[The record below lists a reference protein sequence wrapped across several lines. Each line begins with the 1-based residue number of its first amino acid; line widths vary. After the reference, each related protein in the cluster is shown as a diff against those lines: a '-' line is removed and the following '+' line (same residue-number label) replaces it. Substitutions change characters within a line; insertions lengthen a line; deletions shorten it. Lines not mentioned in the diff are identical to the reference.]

1 MKEYN
6 WNYDEQINQ
15 DENNLIIPINKNKN
29 KCSCCCCVNCFFYYL
44 FCCCCCNSKNAQN
57 EKIFFIKSWQKYLE
71 NENNENTINP
81 FKLLTNLYA
90 HKENVIEELKEIRLN
105 PNFFNIT
112 KNRNDLEFYIPQL
125 CTFLIFGAFEQVERL
140 FGFLCNVCFV
150 SVFFAHRFFWFLK
163 TLLGNDENNNSIK
176 HYLLIINAIF
186 KSDNEETNKI
196 LSDFHIANSK
206 IYLKLFKR
214 KNLIDLFSNKIENFQ
229 INKNDYKFICY
240 NNFIN
245 SKKIINDFCNLMLE
259 NYNLNKNKDKNN
271 KINFSY
277 DINNDF
283 IIPNNLYISNYGLY
297 SNYNIIKHLN
307 NLELLFEDEN
317 EEKDLSDVN
326 LLSFYSNIQFF
337 DDLCKIGCDLITIKP
352 EEQMN
357 YLVNEITKINK
368 ILPSNVYLPF
378 IRNSTRNYFICHI
391 PINEIKIF
399 KTKERVPF
407 MLTFELIRIDE
418 IIKKIKKNNF
428 DINDSPI
435 IFQDKNRT
443 FIENNK
449 FSIKDDEENLNDFLL
464 NKNKKERKKSI
475 QKEEKYNLLLKE
487 ADIHLSKL
495 ITINLLE
502 KKFKNSDN
510 NIIIDN
516 NIIKE
521 DEINTNSITKINND
535 NEEEDENY
543 YKYKQFKKKISKIPN
558 PNKLSMQSDNNS
570 EEIICTT
577 INKKKS
583 FDDINNKFKNKNI
596 LKENIIDN
604 NNIINNNN
612 NEINEFDKKINKL
625 CNIIIE
631 EEENNNI
638 ITNQSNNIN
647 NNRDS
652 QTVINLSKI
661 STIFGEDIEE
671 QTNRLHI
678 NSPFKYFKTFSTFK
692 VIIKYGED
700 LRQEQF
706 ATQLIN
712 EFAQIFSVNK
722 IDCWV
727 SSYEI
732 ITTGKDCGLVEM
744 IPNSL
749 SLDQLKRKTNLSLR
763 NFYLQYFGN
772 ENTQSFKDALKNF
785 IKSLAGYSLVCY
797 FLQIKDRHNGNI
809 LIDNK
814 GHLIHIDFGFM
825 LSNAPGKGLKF
836 ESAPFKITDEML
848 ELLGGHD
855 SDNFKKYRN
864 LLFKGY
870 KALYDNYDK
879 IVILTEMMYCGHGKN
894 FPCFEAGENTIEQ
907 LKRRFKPHE
916 NMGKTEKCGYIDD
929 LLENSIDN
937 WTTTCYDRF
946 QYYFQGIFY

>member
-6 WNYDEQINQ
+6 WNYDEEINQ
-15 DENNLIIPINKNKN
+15 SENNLIIPVNNNKN
-29 KCSCCCCVNCFFYYL
+29 KCSCCCCFHCFFYYL
-44 FCCCCCNSKNAQN
+44 FCCCCCCCNSKKDEN

-71 NENNENTINP
+71 NENNENSINP

-105 PNFFNIT
+105 PNFFNI
-112 KNRNDLEFYIPQL
+112 NRSRNDLEFYIPQL

-163 TLLGNDENNNSIK
+163 TLLGNEENNKTII

-186 KSDNEETNKI
+186 KSDNEDINKI
-196 LSDFHIANSK
+196 LSDYHIANSK
-206 IYLKLFKR
+206 IYLKLFKK
-214 KNLIDLFSNKIENFQ
+214 KNLINLFSNKIENIK
-229 INKNDYKFICY
+229 INKNDYKFNYY
-240 NNFIN
+240 NNFIT
-245 SKKIINDFCNLMLE
+245 SKKIVNNFCDLMLE

-271 KINFSY
+271 KIDFSY
-277 DINNDF
+277 DDNNDF
-283 IIPNNLYISNYGLY
+283 IVPNNLYISNYGLY
-297 SNYNIIKHLN
+297 SNYNIIKHIN
-307 NLELLFEDEN
+307 NLEIFEDEN
-317 EEKDLSDVN
+317 EEQDLSDVN

-357 YLVNEITKINK
+357 FLVNEITKINK

-378 IRNSTRNYFICHI
+378 IRNSTRNYFVCHI
-391 PINEIKIF
+391 PISEIKIF

-428 DINDSPI
+428 NINDSPI

-449 FSIKDDEENLNDFLL
+449 FSIKDDEDNLNDFLL
-464 NKNKKERKKSI
+464 NSGGKEKKKSKK
-475 QKEEKYNLLLKE
+475 KEEKYNLLLKE
-487 ADIHLSKL
+487 SDINLSKL

-502 KKFKNSDN
+502 KKYKNSNN
-510 NIIIDN
+510 NIIDDN

-521 DEINTNSITKINND
+521 DEINTNSIEKLNNE
-535 NEEEDENY
+535 NEEDEDY
-543 YKYKQFKKKISKIPN
+543 YNYKQFKRKISKIPN
-558 PNKLSMQSDNNS
+558 SNKLSMNSNKS
-570 EEIICTT
+570 EENICTT
-577 INKKKS
+577 LKKRKS
-583 FDDINNKFKNKNI
+583 LNDIDNIYKINNLNDNLIDTKN
-596 LKENIIDN
+596 N
-604 NNIINNNN
+604 NNIISNDI
-612 NEINEFDKKINKL
+612 NEIDKKINKL
-625 CNIIIE
+625 DNIIIDE
-631 EEENNNI
+631 DENNNI
-638 ITNQSNNIN
+638 ITNQSTNIN
-647 NNRDS
+647 SNNE
-652 QTVINLSKI
+652 TIINLSKI
-661 STIFGEDIEE
+661 STIFGEDFNE
-671 QTNRLHI
+671 QTNRLHL
-678 NSPFKYFKTFSTFK
+678 NSPFKNFNTFSTFK

-772 ENTQSFKDALKNF
+772 ENTQSFKNALKNF
-785 IKSLAGYSLVCY
+785 ISSLAGYSLVCY

-809 LIDNK
+809 LIDK
-814 GHLIHIDFGFM
+814 EGHLIHIDFGFM

-836 ESAPFKITDEML
+836 ESAPFKITEEML
-848 ELLGGHD
+848 ELLGGHE

-870 KALYDNYDK
+870 KALYDNYEK
-879 IVILTEMMYCGHGKN
+879 IVILTEMMYCGHGKK

-907 LKRRFKPHE
+907 LKRRFKPRE

-937 WTTTCYDRF
+937 WTTSCYDKF